1 MRVEAEKQRAL
12 EASALSVS
20 ADRLTDREYVPF
32 VETILEGGAAM
43 PRSAKRDA
51 LRGHGGIGTF
61 AVVRGHQPRHIDQ
74 HARRCGFSCQ
84 RAQPRAQICTCEF
97 RPPVSASAA
106 LFDAMRCNSSAQD
119 FTNACTPSR

>member
-12 EASALSVS
+12 DASALSVS

-32 VETILEGGAAM
+32 VETVLECGAAM

-51 LRGHGGIGTF
+51 LRGLGGIGTF
-61 AVVRGHQPRHIDQ
+61 AVVRGNQPRHIDK
-74 HARRCGFSCQ
+74 HARRCGFSGQ
-84 RAQPRAQICTCEF
+84 RIEPRAQIRTREL

-106 LFDAMRCNSSAQD
+106 LLD
-119 FTNACTPSR
+119 